1 MKTGNHSSD
10 AEKNWIGLDT
20 DPFVF
25 IVVSVSLQA
34 PFFTLVQR
42 CSEVILVLQITEIKV
57 VKVECDVAIKIQFPF
72 FPFLITLFTFLFF
85 A

>member
-1 MKTGNHSSD
+1 METGNHCSD
-10 AEKNWIGLDT
+10 AEKNWISLDP

-25 IVVSVSLQA
+25 IVVSISLQA

-42 CSEVILVLQITEIKV
+42 CSEVILVLQIIEIKV
-57 VKVECDVAIKIQFPF
+57 VKVECDVAIKIQFSL
-72 FPFLITLFTFLFF
+72 FPFLITLFPFLFF